1 MATAMSPFMHA
12 RNTILL
18 VVNNIEGICHC
29 HYMPKILAG
38 FMGSTCGKQACPI
51 YLMSSLNPKPNS
63 RIPQGQTSDHGQQ
76 LFLPP

>member
-51 YLMSSLNPKPNS
+51 YLMSSLGFVIWVVFWFCILEAELSPE
-63 RIPQGQTSDHGQQ
+63 IGTT
-76 LFLPP
+76 

>member
-51 YLMSSLNPKPNS
+51 YLMSSLNPKTLNPKTLNLK
-63 RIPQGQTSDHGQQ
+63 P
-76 LFLPP
+76 